1 MSHNNNTQIKRK
13 PIKEF
18 IYVDDIELN
27 SVLAQF
33 EDGIPQVIKSIQ
45 QSTLSVG
52 ESNSKGKKKTVSGGI
67 KAGIHGDAGFE
78 DKDTRE
84 INEVN
89 GNMTQ
94 QAIETIYSDYAINI
108 VEKRLDSSQLLKV
121 TSKQED
127 GAFVKLQSTFKL
139 LDLEALDKFWSSD
152 SILPSMKFAEDF
164 EEHDEEWQLGLS
176 AMKAVASLLNNS
188 FPNTTFVKLKNS
200 LVYAENKNFR
210 LNSAQL
216 QTLAHTTRK
225 LTVLGKVESILSE
238 EDINIDNFDIGD
250 SLENLGETMPA
261 LGLYFLSIFSG
272 IKKDDRLIKPIAIYF
287 E

>member
-1 MSHNNNTQIKRK
+1 MGHKKTQIKRK

-33 EDGIPQVIKSIQ
+33 EDGIPQVIKSVQ

-52 ESNSKGKKKTVSGGI
+52 ETDSKGKKKSLQGGVNLGIESGV
-67 KAGIHGDAGFE
+67 DFE
-78 DKDTRE
+78 NSNSRE
-84 INEVN
+84 TSEVN

-94 QAIETIYSDYAINI
+94 QAIVTIYSDYAINI
-108 VEKRLDSSQLLKV
+108 VEKRLNSSQLLKM

-127 GAFVKLQSTFKL
+127 GAFIQLQSSFKL
-139 LDLEALDKFWSSD
+139 LDLNALDKFWSSGA
-152 SILPSMKFAEDF
+152 ILPSMKFADNFDENNED
-164 EEHDEEWQLGLS
+164 WKLGIEALR
-176 AMKAVASLLNNS
+176 AIPALLNS
-188 FPNTTFVKLKNS
+188 AFPDTIFIKLKNS
-200 LVYAENKNFR
+200 LIYAENKNFR

-216 QTLAHTTRK
+216 QTLTHTTRK
-225 LTVLGKVESILSE
+225 ITVLGKVESKLSE
-238 EDINIDNFDIGD
+238 NDINIANFDIGD

-261 LGLYFLSIFSG
+261 LGLYFLSNFLG
-272 IKKDDRLIKPIAIYF
+272 VKKDDRLIKPIAIYF